1 MASGAV
7 SVSSPAARAIPPPGR
22 GAQTAPAWACTH
34 KIAIGDNDLIES
46 ALAHFAEL
54 KLDILGGPRMPLPD
68 ILGRLGLRL
77 DPGRPALSVAFVG
90 SDATAVNMPPRP

>member
-1 MASGAV
+1 VASGAV

-46 ALAHFAEL
+46 ALAHFADSSWTFWEVRECHFRTSL
-54 KLDILGGPRMPLPD
+54 VASVCASTPVDLRSPSRLSAATLLP
-68 ILGRLGLRL
+68 
-77 DPGRPALSVAFVG
+77 
-90 SDATAVNMPPRP
+90 

>member
-1 MASGAV
+1 
-7 SVSSPAARAIPPPGR
+7 
-22 GAQTAPAWACTH
+22 
-34 KIAIGDNDLIES
+34 
-46 ALAHFAEL
+46 
-54 KLDILGGPRMPLPD
+54 MPLPD